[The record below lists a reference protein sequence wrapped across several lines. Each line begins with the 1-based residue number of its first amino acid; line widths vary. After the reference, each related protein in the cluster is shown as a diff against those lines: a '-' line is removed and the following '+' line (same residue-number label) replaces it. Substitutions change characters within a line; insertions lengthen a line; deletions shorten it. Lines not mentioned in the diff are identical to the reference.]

1 MLVRMNKILFLAL
14 FMLSVNGMAQ
24 STTTQSS
31 FKNRAVSTKNYVIND
46 RQETYSFRGVFTLN
60 KRESIKSKIEQIIG
74 LPKYYQGEMV
84 WSNINYTISLKEG
97 EVKANLVKNSDAEF
111 YYYKMK
117 ELEKELIFILDNPGP
132 KNIAVSTKSYV
143 LNDNATL
150 YSLKAV
156 FHNRKN
162 ETVKELIELQ
172 FGKPKMD
179 GNKLVWNDNGNYNIE
194 LLDGVA
200 RINFGK
206 SSDNEFYYNKVKTLG
221 IEIVS
226 ILN

>member
-1 MLVRMNKILFLAL
+1 
-14 FMLSVNGMAQ
+14 MLSVNGMAQ
-24 STTTQSS
+24 STTTHSS

-74 LPKYYQGEMV
+74 LPKYYQGETV
-84 WSNINYTISLKEG
+84 WSNLNYTISLKEG
-97 EVKANLVKNSDAEF
+97 EVKANLVKNNDAEF

-132 KNIAVSTKSYV
+132 KNIAVSTKSYI

-172 FGKPKMD
+172 FGKPKTD

-200 RINFGK
+200 KIHYGK
-206 SSDNEFYYNKVKTLG
+206 SSDDEFYYNKVKTLG
-221 IEIVS
+221 NEIIS